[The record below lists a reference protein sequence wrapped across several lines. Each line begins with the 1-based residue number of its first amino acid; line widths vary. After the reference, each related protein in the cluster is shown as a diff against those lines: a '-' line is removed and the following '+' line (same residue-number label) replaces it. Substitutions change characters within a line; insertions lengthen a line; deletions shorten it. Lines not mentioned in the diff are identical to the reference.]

1 MGNLSQKNIITS
13 WNDRYSVCRGQP
25 YYELKSWHLQVV
37 CPVATE
43 MPSAVVDPDLELRG
57 RGVGGLVFIYLPCWL
72 FSLWSYLSLLTQNE
86 GGPGPL
92 P

>member
-25 YYELKSWHLQVV
+25 YYELKSWRLQVV

-57 RGVGGLVFIYLPCWL
+57 WGVGGGGGVL
-72 FSLWSYLSLLTQNE
+72 FCFRGRLFFRL
-86 GGPGPL
+86 
-92 P
+92 